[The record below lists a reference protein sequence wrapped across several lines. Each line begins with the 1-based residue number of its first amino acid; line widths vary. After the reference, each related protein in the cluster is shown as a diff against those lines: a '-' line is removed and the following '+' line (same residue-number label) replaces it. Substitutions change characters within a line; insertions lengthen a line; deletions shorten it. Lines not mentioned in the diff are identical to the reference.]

1 MSAIDTPPGLGL
13 AVLLPHGTF
22 AARRGPRRL
31 AEIGLRVTVA
41 LGAVAIG
48 LAVRRPEAQQASMCF
63 VLALTMIALGCLGV
77 AVRRAQ
83 VTIASDGVSWGW
95 GRWTVRMDRD
105 RIVKVELFD
114 DAIALRPRRG
124 STWFLSRRDW
134 DRFETMRRTASS
146 VGLPSVEHA
155 RRAPLAA
162 RLQSYGRVL
171 DALVVF
177 AMATG
182 LLITIIAAGL

>member
-1 MSAIDTPPGLGL
+1 VSAIDTPPGLGL

-31 AEIGLRVTVA
+31 AEIGFRVIVA
-41 LGAVAIG
+41 FGTVAIG
-48 LAVRRPEAQQASMCF
+48 LSVRKPEAAQAAMCF
-63 VLALTMIALGCLGV
+63 AGSLMVLALGGLGI

-83 VTIASDGVSWGW
+83 VTIAADGVSWGW

-105 RIVKVELFD
+105 RIATVELYD

-124 STWFLSRRDW
+124 SSWFLSRRDW
-134 DRFETMRRTASS
+134 DRFEAMRRTAAS
-146 VGLPSVEHA
+146 VGLPSEEFA
-155 RRAPLAA
+155 RRAPFRA

-171 DALVVF
+171 DTIVVL
-177 AMATG
+177 AMLSG
-182 LLITIIAAGL
+182 LLILIVAAGL